1 MTAIDD
7 SGRADPQ
14 LPDIQDRGWLAAA
27 RGRSERLLE
36 AVAGRTLD
44 IAPAFVCVAAAGSV
58 GRLEAGPAADLD
70 TLFVV
75 ETADEAGTGAVREA
89 VEAFLDRLTPLPL
102 AAPKPTGIF
111 RRAVARHELLTA
123 ATRGRI
129 DESPHVFG
137 PRIQMLLDARPIHH
151 VDAFRELRR
160 AILDWYTPR
169 PRLAVDGVWSFLVG
183 DLVRYAHAYRNWQ
196 RFKVVGDAT
205 DSWAL
210 RQAKL
215 HSCRFMTWLGL
226 YAVLL
231 RAAEEEPAGGA
242 AWLAAHLDLPP
253 VERVAVVCRAD
264 DPGLAAE
271 IVSIYG
277 AMLAYLADPGVRTA
291 LVHAG
296 GPPADDADWEPCGPL
311 LHLVRLAG
319 ELRGRISTWLAIRR
333 RRGAPPD
340 QLPF

>member
-123 ATRGRI
+123 AARGRI

-151 VDAFRELRR
+151 ATAFMDLRR
-160 AILDWYTPR
+160 AILDWYAPR
-169 PRLAVDGVWSFLVG
+169 PRLSIDAAWSYLMS
-183 DLVRYAHAYRNWQ
+183 DLVRYAHAYGNWQ
-196 RFKVVGDAT
+196 RCKLDGDAA
-205 DSWAL
+205 DSWSL

-226 YAVLL
+226 YALLL
-231 RAAEEEPAGGA
+231 RAREEADGEGVG
-242 AWLAAHLDLPP
+242 WLVDHLDLSPL
-253 VERVAVVCRAD
+253 ERVALVCHED
-264 DPGLAAE
+264 DPRLANE
-271 IVSIYG
+271 IVTVYE
-277 AMLAYLADPGVRTA
+277 AMLAELADPAVRTT
-291 LVHAG
+291 LVQAAG
-296 GPPADDADWEPCGPL
+296 PTVDDATWKPSAPL
-311 LHLVRLAG
+311 LRIVGLAR
-319 ELRGRISTWLAIRR
+319 ELRRHVADWLATRR
-333 RRGAPPD
+333 RRTGCPD
-340 QLPF
+340 GLPF